1 MRVFQMKNVQ
11 VLLIKKPMWAAVTIA
26 IIAIAMTYSCARSH
40 PSAPKTGLYL
50 PECVILQSTQA
61 KPDPNI
67 EAYKNVLNA
76 VALNWRMESVDRIER
91 LAISENPLLLII
103 PMRTANSLT
112 PAQIQ
117 GILSL
122 VESGAVLVSE
132 GMTPLSEKLGVRPG
146 KPLTIQ
152 HLRETAYSDVE
163 INWEKAE
170 RVTPLQGPEGTLVLN
185 YEPSSRAPMTCLIS
199 RGRGKCLLLAAE
211 LDPVNGEGYARF
223 PYFLHELQRAGVHF
237 AFRSNRLSAFFDYGY
252 RYKESPDRLAKVWR
266 ATGIQALHVGT
277 WDFFDEDSGGEMYLD
292 QLIDACHRNG
302 ILVYGWLEL
311 PHVSTGFWKKHPEW
325 REKTADGK
333 DAHVDWRYVMNLNDP
348 KSYQAIAEGLE
359 RLFRRYDWDGVNLS
373 ELYFDCPSGPSS
385 PELFTPFNSYVR
397 SEFKQLTGIDPFDY
411 FKKESPYYW
420 KKNPSDWKKFVE
432 YRVTL
437 ERDLNEKFIKLLSG
451 FRSSFKPDLDIVV
464 TYVDNIYDPS
474 MREGVGA
481 DVGVMF
487 ELLDRHD
494 FTLILED
501 PGTVWHLGP
510 RRYAELAQTY
520 SKMTR
525 HAGKLGTDINI
536 VDRDVKAYPTSKQTG
551 SEFLELFYHAGRN
564 FQTVMVY
571 GEQTMLPQDAELV
584 SHALAPEIHTEIVN
598 QGIRMSASMPFV
610 YRYGADLQS
619 FEVDGQPWPC
629 VDIGEVSLPAGSY
642 LLSRSQSGGMQRPRL
657 VKLNGNLEG
666 ARYIDDRTIE
676 FRYSSHRRVISIFN
690 NKPNTL
696 QVDGGTATEASG
708 DWILLPRGSHKVRAT
723 FPRGQ

>member
-1 MRVFQMKNVQ
+1 MKNVQ
-11 VLLIKKPMWAAVTIA
+11 GLLIKKPLWAAFA
-26 IIAIAMTYSCARSH
+26 IVAIVIAMAYSCTRSQL
-40 PSAPKTGLYL
+40 SVSSTGLYL
-50 PECVILQSTQA
+50 PECVILQTMQA
-61 KPDPNI
+61 KPDPNL
-67 EAYKNVLNA
+67 EAYINVLNA
-76 VALNWRMESVDRIER
+76 VALHWRMESADWIER
-91 LAISENPLLLII
+91 RTVSDSPLLLII
-103 PMRTANSLT
+103 PIRTANSLT

-117 GILSL
+117 GVLSL
-122 VESGAVLVSE
+122 VENGAVLVSE
-132 GMTPLSEKLGVRPG
+132 GITPLSEKLGVRAGTPTTVRH
-146 KPLTIQ
+146 LT
-152 HLRETAYSDVE
+152 ETAYSDIE
-163 INWEKAE
+163 ITWEKEE
-170 RVTPLQGPEGTLVLN
+170 RVTPLQAPEGTQVLN
-185 YEPSSRAPMTCLIS
+185 YESGSRAPVTCLIS

-211 LDPVNGEGYARF
+211 LDPVKGEGYARF
-223 PYFLHELQRAGVHF
+223 PYFLHELQRAGIHF
-237 AFRSNRLSAFFDYGY
+237 TFRSNRLSAFFDYGY
-252 RYKESPDRLAKVWR
+252 RYNESPDRLAQVWR
-266 ATGIQALHVGT
+266 AIGIQDLHVGT
-277 WDFFDEDSGGEMYLD
+277 WNFFDGDPVADKYLK
-292 QLIDACHRNG
+292 QLIEACHRNG

-311 PHVSTGFWKKHPEW
+311 PHVSTEFWKEHPEW
-325 REKTADGK
+325 REKTANGK

-348 KSYQAIAEGLE
+348 KSYRTIAEGLE
-359 RLFRRYDWDGVNLS
+359 RLFRRHDWDGVNLS

-385 PELFTPFNSYVR
+385 PGLFTPFNSNVR

-411 FKKESPYYW
+411 FKKESPHYW

-432 YRVTL
+432 YRVAL

-481 DVGVMF
+481 DVSVMF
-487 ELLDRHD
+487 DLLDKHD

-536 VDRDVKAYPTSKQTG
+536 VNRDVTAYPTSKQTG

-571 GEQTMLPQDAELV
+571 SEQSMLPQDAELV
-584 SHALAPEIHTEIVN
+584 SYALAPEIHTEIVN
-598 QGIRMSASMPFV
+598 KGIRMSAPMPFV

-629 VDIGEVSLPAGSY
+629 VNMGEVSIPAGSHI
-642 LLSRSQSGGMQRPRL
+642 LSRSQPGGKQRPRL

-666 ARYIDDRTIE
+666 ARYIDDWTIE
-676 FRYSSHRRVISIFN
+676 FRYSSHRRAISIFG

-696 QVDGGTATEASG
+696 QVDGGAAKEASK
-708 DWILLPRGSHKVRAT
+708 DWVLLPRGSHRVRAT
-723 FPRGQ
+723 FPGGQ